1 MIYLDN
7 AATSYFKPFEV
18 TSAVAD
24 ALSFYSANPGRSG
37 HDLSVKTAE
46 KVFEA
51 RENLNDFFNGWGS
64 EFVSFTSNCTSA
76 LNIAIKGILKRGD
89 HVVISCFE
97 HNSVVRPLHKL
108 KMNGLIDYSVF
119 NVYEDIEETLKSFKK
134 QFRKNTRLCVVTA
147 VSNVFG
153 NILPL
158 EKLSR
163 IAHENGAF
171 FFVDGAQGAGVTE
184 LDMQNQAI
192 DCLCIP
198 GHKGLLGPMGIG
210 AILHSDLPFNTL
222 MEGGTGTNS
231 LELTMPA
238 GFPERLESGTLNV
251 PGICGLSAGV
261 KYIASQK
268 PSNIFQKESEIA
280 GEAFDGLGQMK
291 NVILYRENNDLS
303 KYAPVLS
310 FNIKGVHSEEV
321 AYLLNKGGVAV
332 RGGYQCSP
340 LAHDFMGTKS
350 TGTVRISPSFINT
363 KKEINILL
371 NLVEKIAI

>member
-7 AATSYFKPFEV
+7 AATSFFKPFEV

-51 RENLNDFFNGWGS
+51 REALNDFFNGWGS
-64 EFVSFTSNCTSA
+64 EYVSFTSNCTEA

-119 NVYEDIEETLKSFKK
+119 NAYDDTEETIKSFKK

-153 NILPL
+153 NILPV
-158 EKLSR
+158 EILSK
-163 IAHENGAF
+163 IAHENGAL
-171 FFVDGAQGAGVTE
+171 FFVDGAQGAGVIE
-184 LDMQNQAI
+184 LDMQKQGI
-192 DCLCIP
+192 DCLCVP

-210 AILHSDLPFNTL
+210 AVLHNNLPFNTL
-222 MEGGTGTNS
+222 IEGGTGTNS
-231 LELTMPA
+231 LELYMPS

-251 PGICGLSAGV
+251 PGILGLCAGV
-261 KYIASQK
+261 KYVASQK
-268 PSNIFQKESEIA
+268 TSKIFQKESEIT
-280 GEAFDGLGQMK
+280 GEAFDGLKQMK
-291 NVILYRENNDLS
+291 NVVLYTASNDFS

-310 FNIKGVHSEEV
+310 FNINGVHSEEV
-321 AYLLNKGGVAV
+321 AYLLNKGGIAV

-340 LAHDFMGTKS
+340 LAHNFKGTKS

-371 NLVEKIAI
+371 NLIEKIAI